1 MKKGRCGYK
10 ALDGG
15 CCVGGCWDRFDAGK
29 YSFNKTT
36 HGWLKSQKIQVNS
49 THEKALILKKI
60 HFFRLRFFFWQSEFE
75 IGIYKIF
82 LTYAT
87 F

>member
-49 THEKALILKKI
+49 THEKALIIKKI
-60 HFFRLRFFFWQSEFE
+60 HFFRLRFFFDKVSLKLEFTR
-75 IGIYKIF
+75 YF
-82 LTYAT
+82 
-87 F
+87 